1 MIQKKDRIFS
11 LTKKLISFY
20 VVALFVAV
28 WFGYYNFFAF
38 RTGRIEGGIISVIIY
53 YIIYSYFGKL
63 YKAFKVGASQITEI
77 IFSQFLAIG
86 IADAILYIECCLIAR
101 CYVNIFPGLLT
112 AALQL
117 AGMALWS
124 VVTKQYFISHI
135 TASKTLIL
143 YGRDDVAEFIQKV
156 QKKYIQLFDITN
168 VVSSRTSLDELE
180 KRINECDTVMLYE
193 VDYGMRTEI
202 MQYCIQ
208 EKKTV
213 YMTPRIAD
221 ILISGFENNTMVDTP
236 MIRYEYNYYQPQ
248 VYRNKRALD
257 LAVSILFLLI
267 MALPMLFIAIVI
279 KLEDGGPVFFKQK
292 RCTKDGEV
300 FEILKFRSM
309 IVDAEKDGVAR
320 PAVDGDSRITRVGQF
335 IRRYRLDEVPQFINV
350 LKGDMSLVGP
360 RPERIEH
367 VEEYTRE
374 LPEFEYRMR
383 VKGGLTGYAQIYG
396 KYNTSAYDKL
406 KLDLMY
412 IEKQSL
418 LLDLKLLLLTVKIVF
433 VPESTEGFEEE
444 KSKKIG
450 EHVLKLNYLDN
461 NKKNEHAY
469 SDRNGQR

>member
-1 MIQKKDRIFS
+1 MIQKKNRMFS
-11 LTKKLISFY
+11 LAKKLISFY

-38 RTGRIEGGIISVIIY
+38 RTGRIEGGIVSVIIY

-86 IADAILYIECCLIAR
+86 IADTILYIECCLIAR
-101 CYVNIFPGLLT
+101 CYVNIFPGLMM

-117 AGMALWS
+117 FGMALWS

-135 TASKTLIL
+135 TPSKTLIL
-143 YGRDDVAEFIQKV
+143 YGRDDVEEFIHKIQKR
-156 QKKYIQLFDITN
+156 YTHLFNITN
-168 VVSSRTSLDELE
+168 MVSSGESLDKL
-180 KRINECDTVMLYE
+180 KRQIDECNTIMLYE

-208 EKKTV
+208 EKKTI

-248 VYRNKRALD
+248 TYWNKRVLD
-257 LAVSILFLLI
+257 MVASILFLLI
-267 MALPMLFIAIVI
+267 MAVPMLFIAIAI
-279 KLEDGGPVFFKQK
+279 KIEDGGPVLFKQK
-292 RCTKDGEV
+292 RCTKDGKV

-309 IVDAEKDGVAR
+309 VVDAEKDGMAH
-320 PAVDGDSRITRVGQF
+320 PAVDGDSRITRVGKF
-335 IRRYRLDEVPQFINV
+335 LRRYRLDEVPQFINV

-450 EHVLKLNYLDN
+450 KWGELQPGAGTQE
-461 NKKNEHAY
+461 KKVV
-469 SDRNGQR
+469 